1 MLDLLKRTAKLI
13 HCLEQFGKHVGLAF
27 QIADD
32 LLDVTGDAAK
42 LGKNVGKDATL
53 GKMTYP
59 ALLGLDG
66 SRRKADDLIH
76 EACELLEPLGRK
88 GATRFQNWRDLS
100 QRETTER
107 MQPFHSIRFST
118 TRFGLET

>member
-1 MLDLLKRTAKLI
+1 VAQADADSLFR
-13 HCLEQFGKHVGLAF
+13 LESFGKHVGLAF

-32 LLDVTGDAAK
+32 LLDVTGDSAK

-59 ALLGLDG
+59 GLLGVDV

-76 EACELLEPLGRK
+76 EACCLLEPFGHRAEKL
-88 GATRFQNWRDLS
+88 AELARFVTKRD
-100 QRETTER
+100 
-107 MQPFHSIRFST
+107 H
-118 TRFGLET
+118 